1 MTNSINFNRLDYV
14 LFKSERPEHLF
25 LVVRIVAG
33 MSEEEFVE
41 LMHILDSTNTYSLEN
56 AVYSYDFWGHFQ
68 KVDLESTTDT
78 TNLLIRRLLFE
89 NGVDKQT
96 AALVTTG
103 IYINPTEADRLA
115 TSVFEDPKEIVDDLL
130 KKKDSIKFTI

>member
-25 LVVRIVAG
+25 LVTRIVAG

-41 LMHILDSTNTYSLEN
+41 LMHILDSTNSYSLEN

-68 KVDLESTTDT
+68 KVDLESTTDI

-96 AALVTTG
+96 ANVVTTG
-103 IYINPTEADRLA
+103 IFFEPTEVDRLT
-115 TSVFEDPKEIVDDLL
+115 TSVFEDPNEVVDDLL
-130 KKKDSIKFTI
+130 KKKEIKKFEL

>member
-1 MTNSINFNRLDYV
+1 MTNSINFDRLDYILV
-14 LFKSERPEHLF
+14 KSERPEHLF
-25 LVVRIVAG
+25 LVTRIVAG
-33 MSEEEFVE
+33 MSDGEFVQ
-41 LMHILDSTNTYSLEN
+41 LKNILESTNSYSLEN

-68 KVDLESTTDT
+68 KVDLESTTDI

-115 TSVFEDPKEIVDDLL
+115 ISVFEDPKEVVDDLL

>member
-14 LFKSERPEHLF
+14 LFKAERPEHLF
-25 LVVRIVAG
+25 LVTRIVAG
-33 MSEEEFVE
+33 MSDEEFVE
-41 LMHILDSTNTYSLEN
+41 LMHILDSTNYSLEN

-68 KVDLESTTDT
+68 KVDLESTADI

-96 AALVTTG
+96 AALVTYWY
-103 IYINPTEADRLA
+103 IY
-115 TSVFEDPKEIVDDLL
+115 
-130 KKKDSIKFTI
+130 

>member
-1 MTNSINFNRLDYV
+1 MTNSINFDRLDYV

-25 LVVRIVAG
+25 LIVRIVAG
-33 MSEEEFVE
+33 MSEKEFVE

-56 AVYSYDFWGHFQ
+56 VVYSYDFWGHFQ
-68 KVDLESTTDT
+68 KVDLESTTDV

-103 IYINPTEADRLA
+103 IYINPTEADLLA
-115 TSVFEDPKEIVDDLL
+115 TSVFEDPKEVVDDLL
-130 KKKDSIKFTI
+130 KKKETKKFEL

>member
-14 LFKSERPEHLF
+14 LFKAERPEHLF
-25 LVVRIVAG
+25 LVTRIVAG

-41 LMHILDSTNTYSLEN
+41 LMHILDSTNSYSLEN

-68 KVDLESTTDT
+68 KVDLESTTEI

-96 AALVTTG
+96 ANAVTTG
-103 IYINPTEADRLA
+103 IFFEPTEVDRLT
-115 TSVFEDPKEIVDDLL
+115 TSVFESPKEVVDDLL
-130 KKKDSIKFTI
+130 KKKTTKKFEL